1 MNENCELCTSAG
13 GEVLH
18 ADEALRVVLIDDAQ
32 YPGFCRV
39 IWNAHVKEMT
49 DLAPAERSRMMMSVM
64 KVEAA
69 LRETLSPDKV
79 NLASLGNMTPHL
91 HWHVI
96 PRYADDVHFPGA
108 IWAHEQREPH
118 AAKLDERAGRLDALR
133 AAIRQA
139 FAEFGNDAPLNT
151 AKES

>member
-1 MNENCELCTSAG
+1 MSAACELCEGAG

-18 ADEALRVVLIDDAQ
+18 ADEALRVVLVDDAH

-64 KVEAA
+64 KVESA
-69 LRETLSPDKV
+69 LRATMSPDKI

-96 PRYADDVHFPGA
+96 PRYADDAHFPGA
-108 IWAHEQREPH
+108 VWAHQQREPN
-118 AAKLDERAGRLDALR
+118 AATLAERAARIDALR
-133 AAIRQA
+133 AAIAAQ
-139 FAEFGNDAPLNT
+139 FA
-151 AKES
+151 

>member
-1 MNENCELCTSAG
+1 MGCELCEQSG

-18 ADEALRVVLIDDAQ
+18 RNEGFRVVLLSDAD

-39 IWNAHVKEMT
+39 VCNQHVKEMG
-49 DLAPAERSRMMMSVM
+49 DLSPADRNDMMTAVW

-69 LRETLSPDKV
+69 LRDIMQPDKI

-96 PRYADDVHFPGA
+96 PRYVDDKHFPNPV
-108 IWAHEQREPH
+108 WANPVRVATPESL
-118 AAKLDERAGRLDALR
+118 AARSALLPELR
-133 AAIRQA
+133 AKIASS
-139 FAEFGNDAPLNT
+139 FAN
-151 AKES
+151 

>member
-1 MNENCELCTSAG
+1 MSKTCELCESAG

-18 ADEALRVVLIDDAQ
+18 ADEALRVVLVDDAQ

-39 IWNAHVKEMT
+39 IWNAHVQEMT

-69 LRETLSPDKV
+69 LRDVLSPDKI

-96 PRYADDVHFPGA
+96 PRFADDVHFPGA
-108 IWAHEQREPH
+108 IWAHEQREPNAEKIAQR
-118 AAKLDERAGRLDALR
+118 AARLDALR
-133 AAIRQA
+133 AAIRSQ
-139 FAEFGNDAPLNT
+139 FAEPSST
-151 AKES
+151 TES